1 MGRIVIPYK
10 PRDAF
15 QPLHDSKKRWAVVV
29 AHRRA
34 GKTVACINQLIKE
47 AITSKQLNFRGA
59 YIAPFYKQ
67 SKSVAWD
74 YVKHYTRVIDGIS
87 VNESELRIDFKNGAR
102 IQLFGADNADSL
114 RGLYFDSIIC
124 DEYGDWKSTVFQYV
138 VRPALADRQ
147 GKAII
152 IGTPKG
158 RNQFW
163 EVYDRASRS
172 DEWLALKITV
182 DDSGILP
189 ESEIKSLKN
198 ELSEDAWRQEMECD
212 FDAALPGAIW
222 GRELYQAEQDGRVT
236 GVEYDRYV
244 PVHTAWDLGYSDD
257 TSIIFYQVVLGEVH
271 VIDYYGAS
279 GKSIDHYAAHVLS
292 KPYTYGTHYLPHD
305 ARAKTLASG
314 GKSVIEMLAEH
325 LSLKKMAITPSLS
338 MQDGIQA
345 VRQMMP
351 RVWFDRERCHDCIE
365 ALKQYQREW
374 DDDKKMFRDKPRHD
388 WTSHAADAFRYTAI
402 NWREEAKPEDLE
414 DKPIVGLHVG
424 ETEVT
429 LNDLWTSKTPTTQRR
444 I

>member
-1 MGRIVIPYK
+1 MARIEIPYK

-15 QPLHDSKKRWAVVV
+15 QPLHQSKKRWAVVV

-34 GKTVACINQLIKE
+34 GKTVACVNQLIKE
-47 AITSKQLNFRGA
+47 AVMTKRKDFRGA

-74 YVKHYTRVIDGIS
+74 YFKQFTRVISGI
-87 VNESELRIDFKNGAR
+87 VINESELRIDFKNGAR

-147 GKAII
+147 GKAVI

-163 EVYDRASRS
+163 EVYDRATHS
-172 DEWLALKITV
+172 DDWLALKITV
-182 DDSGILP
+182 DESGILP
-189 ESEIKSLKN
+189 QSEVDSLKR

-222 GRELYQAEQDGRVT
+222 GRELYQAEQDGRIT
-236 GVEYDRYV
+236 EVEYDRFADVY
-244 PVHTAWDLGYSDD
+244 TAWDLGYSDD
-257 TSIIFYQVVLGEVH
+257 TAIWYYQVIHGEVH
-271 VIDYYGAS
+271 FIDYYSAS

-292 KPYTYGTHYLPHD
+292 KPYKYKTHFLPHD

-325 LSLKKMAITPSLS
+325 LTLNKMAITPSLS

-345 VRQMMP
+345 TRQMMP
-351 RVWFDRERCHDCIE
+351 RAWFDKVRCADGVE

-374 DDDKKMFRDKPRHD
+374 DEDKKMFRDKPRHD
-388 WTSHAADAFRYTAI
+388 WTSHAADSMRYAAI
-402 NWREEAKPEDLE
+402 NWKEEVKPVIE
-414 DKPIVGLHVG
+414 DKPIRGISVGQ
-424 ETEVT
+424 TDVT
-429 LNDLWTSKTPTTQRR
+429 LDELWAMQPKQKMKR

>member
-1 MGRIVIPYK
+1 MARIEIPYK

-15 QPLHDSKKRWAVVV
+15 QPLHQSKKRWAVVV

-34 GKTVACINQLIKE
+34 GKTVACVNQLIKE
-47 AITSKQLNFRGA
+47 AVITKRKDFRGA

-74 YVKHYTRVIDGIS
+74 YFKQFTRVISGI
-87 VNESELRIDFKNGAR
+87 VINESELRIDFKNGAR

-163 EVYDRASRS
+163 EVFDRASHS
-172 DEWLALKITV
+172 DDWLALKITV
-182 DDSGILP
+182 DESGILP
-189 ESEIKSLKN
+189 ASEVASLKQ

-222 GRELYQAEQDGRVT
+222 GRELYQAEQDGRIT
-236 GVEYDRYV
+236 GVEYDDYADTY
-244 PVHTAWDLGYSDD
+244 TAWDLGYSDD
-257 TSIIFYQVVLGEVH
+257 TAIWFYQVIHGEVH
-271 VIDYYGAS
+271 FIDFYSAS
-279 GKSIDHYAAHVLS
+279 GKSIEHYAAQVLS
-292 KPYTYGTHYLPHD
+292 KPYRYKTHFLPHD

-325 LSLKKMAITPSLS
+325 LSITKMAITPSLS

-345 VRQMMP
+345 TRMMMP
-351 RVWFDRERCHDCIE
+351 RAWFDKERCHDGVE

-374 DDDKKMFRDKPRHD
+374 DEDKKMFRDKPRHD
-388 WTSHAADAFRYTAI
+388 WTSHAADSMRYAAI
-402 NWREEAKPEDLE
+402 NWKEEVKPVVE
-414 DKPIVGLHVG
+414 DKPIRGISVGQ
-424 ETEVT
+424 TDVT
-429 LNDLWTSKTPTTQRR
+429 LNELWASQPKQKMKR

>member
-1 MGRIVIPYK
+1 MARIEIPYR

-15 QPLHDSKKRWAVVV
+15 QPLHKSKKRWAVVV

-34 GKTVACINQLIKE
+34 GKTVACVNQLIKE
-47 AITSKQLNFRGA
+47 AVMTKRKDFRGA

-74 YVKHYTRVIDGIS
+74 YFKQFTRVISGI
-87 VNESELRIDFKNGAR
+87 VINESELRIDFKNGAR

-163 EVYDRASRS
+163 EVFDRASHS
-172 DEWLALKITV
+172 DDWLALKITV
-182 DDSGILP
+182 DESGILP
-189 ESEIKSLKN
+189 ASEVASLKQ

-222 GRELYQAEQDGRVT
+222 GRELYQAEQDGRIT
-236 GVEYDRYV
+236 GVEYDKFADV
-244 PVHTAWDLGYSDD
+244 FTAWDLGYSDD
-257 TSIIFYQVVLGEVH
+257 TAIWYYQVVHGEVH
-271 VIDYYGAS
+271 FIDFYAAS
-279 GKSIDHYAAHVLS
+279 GKSIEHYAAHVLS
-292 KPYTYGTHYLPHD
+292 KPYKYKTHFLPHD

-325 LSLKKMAITPSLS
+325 LDLNKMAITPSLS

-345 VRQMMP
+345 TRMMMP
-351 RVWFDRERCHDCIE
+351 RAWFDKERCYDGIE

-388 WTSHAADAFRYTAI
+388 WTSHAADSMRYAAI
-402 NWREEAKPEDLE
+402 NWKEEVKPVVEDM
-414 DKPIVGLHVG
+414 PIKGIMVGQ
-424 ETEVT
+424 TDVT
-429 LNDLWTSKTPTTQRR
+429 LNELWASQPKQNKQR

>member
-1 MGRIVIPYK
+1 MARIEIPYK

-15 QPLHDSKKRWAVVV
+15 QPLHQSKKRWAVVV

-34 GKTVACINQLIKE
+34 GKTVACVNQLIKE
-47 AITSKQLNFRGA
+47 AVMTKRKDFRGA

-74 YVKHYTRVIDGIS
+74 YFKQFTRVISGI
-87 VNESELRIDFKNGAR
+87 VINESELRIDFKNGAR

-147 GKAII
+147 GKAVI

-163 EVYDRASRS
+163 EVYDRATHS
-172 DEWLALKITV
+172 DDWLALKITV
-182 DDSGILP
+182 DESGILP
-189 ESEIKSLKN
+189 QSEVDSLKR

-222 GRELYQAEQDGRVT
+222 GRELYQAEQDGRIT
-236 GVEYDRYV
+236 EVEYDRFADVY
-244 PVHTAWDLGYSDD
+244 TAWDLGYSDD
-257 TSIIFYQVVLGEVH
+257 TAIWYYQVIHGEVH
-271 VIDYYGAS
+271 FIDYYSAS

-292 KPYTYGTHYLPHD
+292 KPYKYKTHFLPHD

-325 LSLKKMAITPSLS
+325 LTLNKMAITPSLS

-345 VRQMMP
+345 TRQMMP
-351 RVWFDRERCHDCIE
+351 RAWFDKVRCADGVE

-374 DDDKKMFRDKPRHD
+374 DEDKKMFRDKPRHD
-388 WTSHAADAFRYTAI
+388 WTSHAADSMRYAAI
-402 NWREEAKPEDLE
+402 NWKEEVKPVVE
-414 DKPIVGLHVG
+414 DKPIRGISVGQ
-424 ETEVT
+424 TDVT
-429 LNDLWTSKTPTTQRR
+429 LDELWAMQPKQKMKR

>member
-1 MGRIVIPYK
+1 MARIEIPYK

-15 QPLHDSKKRWAVVV
+15 QPLHQSKKRWAVVV

-34 GKTVACINQLIKE
+34 GKTVACVNQLIKE
-47 AITSKQLNFRGA
+47 AVMTKRKDFRGA

-74 YVKHYTRVIDGIS
+74 YFKQFTRVISGI
-87 VNESELRIDFKNGAR
+87 VINESELRIDFKNGAR

-163 EVYDRASRS
+163 EVFDRATHS
-172 DEWLALKITV
+172 DDWLALKITV
-182 DDSGILP
+182 DESGILP
-189 ESEIKSLKN
+189 ASEVASLKN

-222 GRELYQAEQDGRVT
+222 GRELYQAEQDGRIT
-236 GVEYDRYV
+236 GVEYDDYADTY
-244 PVHTAWDLGYSDD
+244 TAWDLGYSDD
-257 TSIIFYQVVLGEVH
+257 TAIWFYQVIHGEVH
-271 VIDYYGAS
+271 FIDFYSAS
-279 GKSIDHYAAHVLS
+279 GKSIEHYAAQVLS
-292 KPYTYGTHYLPHD
+292 KPYRYKTHFLPHD

-325 LSLKKMAITPSLS
+325 LSITKMAITPSLS

-345 VRQMMP
+345 TRMMMP
-351 RVWFDRERCHDCIE
+351 RAWFDKERCHDGVE

-374 DDDKKMFRDKPRHD
+374 DEDKKMFRDKPRHD
-388 WTSHAADAFRYTAI
+388 WTSHAADSMRYAAI
-402 NWREEAKPEDLE
+402 NWKEEVKPVVE
-414 DKPIVGLHVG
+414 DKPIRGISVGQ
-424 ETEVT
+424 TDVT
-429 LNDLWTSKTPTTQRR
+429 LNELWASQPKQKMKR

>member
-1 MGRIVIPYK
+1 MT
-10 PRDAF
+10 
-15 QPLHDSKKRWAVVV
+15 KR
-29 AHRRA
+29 
-34 GKTVACINQLIKE
+34 KD
-47 AITSKQLNFRGA
+47 FRGA

-74 YVKHYTRVIDGIS
+74 YFKQFTRVISGI
-87 VNESELRIDFKNGAR
+87 VINESELRIDFKNGAR

-147 GKAII
+147 GKAVI

-163 EVYDRASRS
+163 EVYDRATHS
-172 DEWLALKITV
+172 DDWLALKITV
-182 DDSGILP
+182 DESGILP
-189 ESEIKSLKN
+189 QSEVDSLKR

-222 GRELYQAEQDGRVT
+222 GRELYQAEQDGRIT
-236 GVEYDRYV
+236 EVEYDRFADVY
-244 PVHTAWDLGYSDD
+244 TAWDLGYSDD
-257 TSIIFYQVVLGEVH
+257 TAIWYYQVIHGEVH
-271 VIDYYGAS
+271 FIDYYSAS

-292 KPYTYGTHYLPHD
+292 KPYKYKTHFLPHD

-325 LSLKKMAITPSLS
+325 LTLNKMAITPSLS

-345 VRQMMP
+345 TRQMMP
-351 RVWFDRERCHDCIE
+351 RAWFDKVRCADGVE

-374 DDDKKMFRDKPRHD
+374 DEDKKMFRDKPRHD
-388 WTSHAADAFRYTAI
+388 WTSHAADSMRYAAI
-402 NWREEAKPEDLE
+402 NWKEEVKPVVE
-414 DKPIVGLHVG
+414 DKPIRGISVGQ
-424 ETEVT
+424 TDVT
-429 LNDLWTSKTPTTQRR
+429 LDELWAMQPKQKMKR

>member
-10 PRDAF
+10 PRQAF
-15 QPLHDSKKRWAVVV
+15 MPLHNSNRRWKVIV

-34 GKTVACINQLIKE
+34 GKTVACVNQLIKE
-47 AITSKQLNFRGA
+47 AVMSKRNDFRAA

-67 SKSVAWD
+67 AKSVAWD
-74 YVKHYTRVIDGIS
+74 YFKYFTRVIDGI
-87 VNESELRIDFKNGAR
+87 VINESELRIDFKNGAR

-114 RGLYFDSIIC
+114 RGLYLDSIVC
-124 DEYGDWKSTVFQYV
+124 DEYGDWRANVFQYII
-138 VRPALADRQ
+138 RPALADRQ
-147 GKAII
+147 GKAVI

-158 RNQFW
+158 RNAFW
-163 EVYDRASRS
+163 ETYDRACHS
-172 DEWLALKITV
+172 DDWLALKITV

-189 ESEIKSLKN
+189 QSEIDSLKS

-236 GVEYDRYV
+236 GVEYDEFVDVY
-244 PVHTAWDLGYSDD
+244 TAWDLGYSDD
-257 TSIIFYQVVLGEVH
+257 TAIWFYQVIHGEVH
-271 VIDYYGAS
+271 FIDYYAAS
-279 GKSIDHYAAHVLS
+279 GKSIDHYAAQVLS
-292 KPYTYGTHYLPHD
+292 KPYRYKTHYLPHD

-325 LSLKKMAITPSLS
+325 LTIQKMAITPSLS
-338 MQDGIQA
+338 LHDGIQA
-345 VRQMMP
+345 VRMMMP
-351 RVWFDRERCHDCIE
+351 RAWFDKERCYDGLE

-388 WTSHAADAFRYTAI
+388 WTSHASDAMRYASI
-402 NWREEAKPEDLE
+402 NWREEVKPVVEE
-414 DKPIVGLHVG
+414 KPIRGIMVGQ
-424 ETEVT
+424 TDVT
-429 LNDLWTSKTPTTQRR
+429 LNELWATQPKQPKR

>member
-1 MGRIVIPYK
+1 MARIEIPYK

-15 QPLHDSKKRWAVVV
+15 QPLHQSKKRWAVVV

-34 GKTVACINQLIKE
+34 GKTVACVNQLIKE
-47 AITSKQLNFRGA
+47 AVMTKRKDFRGA

-74 YVKHYTRVIDGIS
+74 YFKQFTRVISGI
-87 VNESELRIDFKNGAR
+87 VINESELRIDFKNGAR

-147 GKAII
+147 GKAVI

-163 EVYDRASRS
+163 EVYDRATHS
-172 DEWLALKITV
+172 DDWLALKITV
-182 DDSGILP
+182 DESGILP
-189 ESEIKSLKN
+189 QSEVDSLKR

-222 GRELYQAEQDGRVT
+222 GRELYQAEQDGRIT
-236 GVEYDRYV
+236 EVEYDRFADVY
-244 PVHTAWDLGYSDD
+244 TAWDLGYSDD
-257 TSIIFYQVVLGEVH
+257 TAIWYYQVIHGEVH
-271 VIDYYGAS
+271 FIDYYSAS

-292 KPYTYGTHYLPHD
+292 KPYKYKTHFLPHD

-325 LSLKKMAITPSLS
+325 LTLNKMAITPSLS

-345 VRQMMP
+345 TRQMMP
-351 RVWFDRERCHDCIE
+351 RAWFDKVRCADGVE

-374 DDDKKMFRDKPRHD
+374 DEDKKMFRDKPRHD
-388 WTSHAADAFRYTAI
+388 WTSHAADSMRYAAI
-402 NWREEAKPEDLE
+402 NWKEEVKPVVEDI
-414 DKPIVGLHVG
+414 PIRGIMVGQ
-424 ETEVT
+424 TDVT
-429 LNDLWTSKTPTTQRR
+429 LDELWASQPKQKMKR